1 MAFQVN
7 NQQFGISK
15 YRLIQSNTRK
25 LVKEGIHIFAN
36 QNNQQKGVK
45 HVSIF
50 HFARGIVVIVIEM

>member
-50 HFARGIVVIVIEM
+50 HFARD